1 MLSSNNSFRLAK
13 MALALAA
20 ALLVSACFRP
30 LYGPTASGQ
39 SARAVLGSIDV
50 KPIPDIAGHYLREEL
65 LFLFTGGAESV
76 SSDAA
81 YTLTVKLAESSQ
93 AVALDST
100 GGRADAASFT
110 ITATYT
116 LADLKGKKLNE
127 GTVSASA
134 SIDRLSQRFAAVR
147 AVRDARIRVSKTLA
161 EQIEA
166 NLTAYFS
173 SKS

>member
-116 LADLKGKKLNE
+116 L
-127 GTVSASA
+127 
-134 SIDRLSQRFAAVR
+134 
-147 AVRDARIRVSKTLA
+147 
-161 EQIEA
+161 QI
-166 NLTAYFS
+166 
-173 SKS
+173 